1 MSEGFF
7 DNPYGST
14 ILESTPESAFY
25 SAAPF
30 GDTGFSPMAQ
40 QYWAGQYGNI
50 QNQYLG
56 ELGRAARNQK
66 DGPSFVDFLEDYP
79 FTQRYTAMSPALRPG
94 GSFRRFAPST
104 RFMYS

>member
-1 MSEGFF
+1 MPEDFF
-7 DNPYGST
+7 SSSW
-14 ILESTPESAFY
+14 LEAVPEAAFY

-56 ELGRAARNQK
+56 ELGSAMRNQQQA
-66 DGPSFVDFLEDYP
+66 PSFVDFLEDYP